1 MGAKKTMEPLHYQ
14 PLTTVAAAVREGSRT
29 AEELTEHMLARIA
42 ALDPA
47 LRSYASVLGDRAR
60 QSAQVL
66 DREAR
71 AGRWRG
77 ALHGVPIAVKD
88 LLDLAGTLTASGTRV
103 MASHRS
109 VSTATVVERLEQAG
123 AVIIG
128 KTQLTEGAFAVH
140 HPEIAAPVNPWDR
153 DCWTG
158 VSSSGSGVAVAAGM
172 AWGALGT
179 DTGGSIRFPS
189 ASCGLVGLK
198 PTYGRVSRHGAFPL
212 ADSLDHIG
220 PMTRTVADAA
230 VILEVIAGPDARDAT
245 TIQEAV
251 PDYLGAINTSIEGLA
266 IGVDW
271 EYAEAGVTA
280 PVKTALREA
289 ARLLVARGARM
300 IEVTMPPVWRDLVQG
315 WNVTCGIECARAHAP
330 YFPSRRSEYGPV
342 LAALLDLGLRSTA
355 DQYAALEHRR
365 AMFRAE
371 LNALFTR
378 VDALLMPNMPWLPLR
393 AEEMDA
399 ATGAAPPG
407 REAEFESRAAATT
420 FTAPFNY
427 SGHPTITLP
436 LAVGAEG
443 LPRTV
448 QLVGPWLGEARLLQV
463 GHALVEASDF
473 AAHPLV

>member
-1 MGAKKTMEPLHYQ
+1 MEPLHYQ
-14 PLTTVAAAVREGSRT
+14 PLTTVAAAVREGTRT
-29 AEELTEHMLARIA
+29 AEELTELMLDRIA
-42 ALDPA
+42 ALDPG

-60 QSAQVL
+60 QSARVL
-66 DREAR
+66 DAEAR
-71 AGRWRG
+71 AGQWRG
-77 ALHGVPIAVKD
+77 TLHGVPIAVKD

-103 MASHRS
+103 MAAHRS
-109 VSTATVVERLEQAG
+109 ASTATVVERLEQAG
-123 AVIIG
+123 TVIIG

-140 HPEIAAPVNPWDR
+140 HPQIPAPINPWDR
-153 DCWTG
+153 ECWTG

-212 ADSLDHIG
+212 SDSLDHIG

-230 VILEVIAGPDARDAT
+230 VILGVIAGRDARDAT
-245 TIQEAV
+245 TLPEPV
-251 PDYLGAINTSIEGLA
+251 PDYLGSINQSIEGLA

-271 EYAEAGVTA
+271 QYAEAGVA
-280 PVKTALREA
+280 PPVKAAVREA
-289 ARLLVARGARM
+289 AKQLVARGAR
-300 IEVTMPPVWRDLVQG
+300 IVEVTLPPIWRDLVQG
-315 WNVTCGIECARAHAP
+315 WNITCGIECARAHAP
-330 YFPSRRSEYGPV
+330 YFPARRTEYGPV

-355 DQYAALEHRR
+355 EQYAVLEQRR
-365 AMFRAE
+365 ELFRAE
-371 LNALFTR
+371 LNALFAR
-378 VDALLMPNMPWLPLR
+378 VDVLLMPNMPWLPLR

-399 ATGAAPPG
+399 ATGAAPAG
-407 REAEFESRAAATT
+407 REAEFEARAAATT

-436 LAVGAEG
+436 LSVGAEG
-443 LPRTV
+443 LPRSI

-463 GHALVEASDF
+463 GHALVEASGF
-473 AAHPLV
+473 AAHPPV